1 MKPSLPPA
9 ASPTVPDPA
18 TQAQARALRVGRVSL
33 GLVTLL
39 LLGLLVRVYQ
49 LQAAPSAAIAALVD
63 GQIGTRKLEAR
74 RGAIVDRRHRALA
87 TTRVAHLL
95 FVDPDIVEDPNT
107 FSERIGYPLGYEPA
121 EIEQAMAKRR
131 GSRYIVIDPEMS
143 EERWAKYQ
151 ALPPMR
157 GLATHPVLVRD
168 YPQGQVAGQL
178 VGFVGHE
185 SKGLDGLERAFDK
198 QLTPDPGQHAFVYDR
213 GRRRLWLAN
222 KQYRLQAD
230 AAPVRLSLDLN
241 LQAIAEDEVAA
252 AVAQFGA
259 KSGQGVVMDPY
270 TGEILA
276 LANVP
281 RFNPD
286 DFRLLRSD
294 AAIADAQRNRAATDI
309 FEPGSIFKP
318 LVWAAA
324 VEAGIADPH
333 ELIDCT
339 EEGHWKPTRGPRL
352 RDSDPHGVLS
362 WADVLKFSSNIGMA
376 KVAER
381 MGKPM
386 LHAIVASYGF
396 GQSTESGLPGEI
408 GGILRPLEKWSWTD
422 LSRVPMGHGVSV
434 TGVQIARAFSALA
447 NGGVLINPTIHYR
460 DGVTSRDARG
470 LLDMHANITARV
482 LSPQVARLTCQ
493 VLGRS
498 VSESDGTG
506 RHARSDL
513 YSIFGKTGTAQ
524 LPKKDGRGYQSG
536 HYVSSFV
543 AAAPLNQPRLVVAV
557 IVHDPDKKKGYYGGT
572 VSGPAS
578 KRILERSLQYLGVQP
593 DIVDESA
600 VASAHDTESSGF

>member
-1 MKPSLPPA
+1 MSKPSSPSRPGVA
-9 ASPTVPDPA
+9 ADTH
-18 TQAQARALRVGRVSL
+18 ARALRVGRVAL

-39 LLGLLVRVYQ
+39 LLGLLARVYQ
-49 LQAAPSAAIAALVD
+49 LQAAPPAAVAALID

-74 RGAIVDRRHRALA
+74 RGAITDRRHRALA

-95 FVDPDIVEDPNT
+95 FVDPDIVKDPNT

-121 EIEQAMAKRR
+121 NIERAMAKRR
-131 GSRYIVIDPEMS
+131 GSRYIVIDPHMS
-143 EERWAKYQ
+143 DERWKKYRQ
-151 ALPPMR
+151 LPPLR
-157 GLATHPVLVRD
+157 GLATHPVLIRD
-168 YPQGQVAGQL
+168 YPQGHVAGQL
-178 VGFVGHE
+178 VGFVGNDNQ
-185 SKGLDGLERAFDK
+185 GLDGLERALD
-198 QLTPDPGQHAFVYDR
+198 QRLTPDPGQHAFVYDR

-230 AAPVRLSLDLN
+230 AAPVRLSIDLN

-259 KSGQGVVMDPY
+259 QSGQGVVMDPY

-281 RFNPD
+281 LFNPA
-286 DFRLLRSD
+286 DFRKLKSD
-294 AAIADAQRNRAATDI
+294 PAIADAQRNRAATDI

-324 VEAGIADPH
+324 VEAGLADPD

-386 LHAIVASYGF
+386 LHAVVQSYGF
-396 GQSTESGLPGEI
+396 GTPTQSGLPGEV
-408 GGILRPLEKWSWTD
+408 GGLLRPLDKWSWTD

-434 TGVQIARAFSALA
+434 TGIQIARAFSALA

-482 LSPQVARLTCQ
+482 LSPRVARLTCQ

-498 VSESDGTG
+498 VGEPDGTG

-513 YSIFGKTGTAQ
+513 YTIFGKTGTAQ
-524 LPKKDGRGYQSG
+524 LPKKDGRGYQAG

-543 AAAPLNQPRLVVAV
+543 AAAPLHQPRLVVAV

-578 KRILERSLQYLGVQP
+578 KRILERGLRYLGVEP
-593 DIVDESA
+593 D
-600 VASAHDTESSGF
+600 VAEPDTPELAAAPVH